1 MTNHDN
7 PPGQPPVNPE
17 LSLLSGREPGQANW
31 MAVGKPGAGKTLLQL
46 QLTIMKTFLSR
57 ERDDE

>member
-7 PPGQPPVNPE
+7 PPGLPPENPE

-46 QLTIMKTFLSR
+46 TIMETFFSR
-57 ERDDE
+57 GRDDE